1 MNEIPTISNYAYTST
16 TIPQWLG
23 TTSSPTCF
31 DSVTFI
37 PQQVGNR
44 LQDGTSKVN
53 YFNPFTPPQPMPE
66 TSTRRLV
73 KVIIADP
80 NENVPLKGCLLYSGT
95 ETFTDSTDQ
104 ELFFEVDLKTILAN
118 HNANRIG
125 WLDKEATKKAGK
137 DIFLEPVRIRD
148 LRMVVVEIAKF

>member
-23 TTSSPTCF
+23 TTSTPACF
-31 DSVTFI
+31 DSVTFS

-44 LQDGTSKVN
+44 IQDGMSRVN

-80 NENVPLKGCLLYSGT
+80 NENVPLKDCLLYSGS
-95 ETFTDSTDQ
+95 EQFTDSTDQ
-104 ELFFEVDLKTILAN
+104 ELFFEIGINNLLMEHNLKRV
-118 HNANRIG
+118 HF
-125 WLDKEATKKAGK
+125 LDKQATKKAGK
-137 DIFLEPVRIRD
+137 DVFLEPVRIRD